1 MRRLLG
7 PLADHGVT
15 LETLRQGPQPNP
27 LVPSVPF
34 ADRRFRTPS
43 GRFEF
48 LGEFAPPAP
57 LSQGLHLV
65 ATKTLRMLNSQ
76 ILPEDLPAEPTVVMH
91 PERVS
96 RLGLA
101 DGQRVRVVS
110 TVGAVEAR
118 LAVDAAVRRDVV
130 LFNPAL
136 WRGDLSGV
144 NQLRESWVTDLG
156 ESAAMHATAVRV
168 LPA

>member
-1 MRRLLG
+1 
-7 PLADHGVT
+7 
-15 LETLRQGPQPNP
+15 
-27 LVPSVPF
+27 
-34 ADRRFRTPS
+34 
-43 GRFEF
+43 
-48 LGEFAPPAP
+48 
-57 LSQGLHLV
+57 
-65 ATKTLRMLNSQ
+65 MLNSQ